1 MFICTLVNIICS
13 IDISK
18 IPLFMRFLVK
28 TANQADILIYIILFI
43 SDLSYLILNT
53 TLNKMN
59 YAE

>member
-1 MFICTLVNIICS
+1 
-13 IDISK
+13 
-18 IPLFMRFLVK
+18 MRFLVK